1 MMMYWHSLRLMAG
14 WRYLKPHP
22 LKQVMARIPKQTCR
36 SQSNLSSKTTPP
48 RNPLMK
54 AVYYIKNDPFARVS
68 LVFGG
73 VVLTV
78 LLVVESFIPK
88 SRKKIKPQLS
98 VLPPHTSHLTVPRD
112 KELSTLL
119 HLLPSVFSQ
128 KPSVVTVTGPSG
140 SGKTELTL
148 QFVKQFL
155 TVSSP
160 RISRKESSKPIIVYI
175 DATSLDLL
183 GQSVNFVASLLGIKN
198 HELYSS
204 SSGCHDDKVQQSM
217 LTVLNKL
224 STQKAKWLLIVDGVC
239 GESYPIIK
247 SSLEGVVDDR
257 MYRKGYILLTSQKE
271 IVPFSLTGHIS
282 LTQG

>member
-1 MMMYWHSLRLMAG
+1 MAYWHSLRLAAG
-14 WRYLKPHP
+14 RVYLTLYP
-22 LKQVMARIPKQTCR
+22 LKQVNACIPKQTCR
-36 SQSNLSSKTTPP
+36 SQSNVSLKTTPP

-78 LLVVESFIPK
+78 LLIVESFIPK

-98 VLPPHTSHLTVPRD
+98 VLPPHTSHLTVPRN

-128 KPSVVTVTGPSG
+128 KPSVVMVTGPSG

-148 QFVKQFL
+148 QFVKKFL

-160 RISRKESSKPIIVYI
+160 RISRKESSKPIIVYL
-175 DATSLDLL
+175 DATSLNLL
-183 GQSVNFVASLLGIKN
+183 DQSVNFVANLLGIKSQ
-198 HELYSS
+198 ELYSS
-204 SSGCHDDKVQQSM
+204 NSRCHDDKVQQSM
-217 LTVLNKL
+217 STVLNKL

-239 GESYPIIK
+239 EESYPIIK
-247 SSLEGVVDDR
+247 NSLEGVVNDR
-257 MYRKGYILLTSQKE
+257 MYRKGYILLTSQE
-271 IVPFSLTGHIS
+271 EMMPFSLTGCIS

>member
-1 MMMYWHSLRLMAG
+1 MAYWHSLRLTAG

-22 LKQVMARIPKQTCR
+22 LNQVMAHLPKQTHR
-36 SQSNLSSKTTPP
+36 SISNVSSKTTPP
-48 RNPLMK
+48 RNPLRK

-78 LLVVESFIPK
+78 LLIVESFIPK

-98 VLPPHTSHLTVPRD
+98 VLPPHTSHLTVPRE

-128 KPSVVTVTGPSG
+128 KPSVVMVTGPSG

-160 RISRKESSKPIIVYI
+160 RISRKESSKPIVVYL
-175 DATSLDLL
+175 DATSLNLL
-183 GQSVNFVASLLGIKN
+183 DQSVNFVAGLLGIKRQ
-198 HELYSS
+198 ELYSS
-204 SSGCHDDKVQQSM
+204 SNGCHDDKVKQSM

-247 SSLEGVVDDR
+247 SSLEGLVNNR
-257 MYRKGYILLTSQKE
+257 MYRKGYILLTSKE
-271 IVPFSLTGHIS
+271 EIIPFSLTGHIS